1 MPSSRQGVGT
11 SVAEKPGVDLRRL
24 RYFLAVCDHG
34 GFSRAAAAIGV
45 AQPALTRQI
54 KLLEKEIGLPL
65 IERTTRG
72 AQPSEQGRFLI
83 ARARQHLESVDGV
96 IRDLRQ
102 AFTTTSGRVTLG
114 VCPTIAP
121 FFLNDL
127 SQHIYRYHPNVTLS
141 IIQAHSGDLKNLMN
155 SGHIDIA
162 LTYRTPIASH
172 FSSMDLFSE
181 RLVLVS
187 NSSVR
192 GGQGRRTLTLP
203 GLTGLKLILP
213 SRTHELRS
221 IIDRACRIRNVT
233 FDPDLELDSLEAVK
247 AVLFKKPGNR
257 HTILPYHSVW
267 AEIAARKLSCAE
279 FEENE
284 MERTIAIVTPKKP
297 RNAEAIARLCERIRN
312 RANELGAR
320 CRKCFVMRA
329 AGQANEA
336 TTHRT
341 RMALSRVPRPL

>member
-1 MPSSRQGVGT
+1 MPSWPQRTGT
-11 SVAEKPGVDLRRL
+11 GVAEKPGVDLRRL

-34 GFSRAAAAIGV
+34 GFSRAAVAIGV

-65 IERTTRG
+65 IERTRRG
-72 AQPSEQGRFLI
+72 AQPSEQGQFLI

-114 VCPTIAP
+114 ICPTIAP
-121 FFLNDL
+121 FFLSDL
-127 SQHIYRYHPNVTLS
+127 TQHIYRYHPNVTLS

-155 SGHIDIA
+155 SGHLDIA
-162 LTYRTPIASH
+162 LTYRTPIANRFCST
-172 FSSMDLFSE
+172 DLFSE

-187 NSSVR
+187 GSAASGR
-192 GGQGRRTLTLP
+192 QGRRTLTLP
-203 GLTGLKLILP
+203 GVTGLKLILP

-233 FDPDLELDSLEAVK
+233 VDPDLELDSLEAVK
-247 AVLFKKPGNR
+247 AVLFKKPSNR
-257 HTILPYHSVW
+257 HTILPYHSVL

-279 FEENE
+279 FEERE
-284 MERTIAIVTPKKP
+284 MQRTIAIVTPKKP
-297 RNAEAIARLCERIRN
+297 HNAEAIARLCERIRT

-329 AGQANEA
+329 AGPAGESTA
-336 TTHRT
+336 YRA
-341 RMALSRVPRPL
+341 RMALPRVPRAL